1 MDASFS
7 SLIICLIEKS
17 KILAGSE
24 ELARMILQ
32 TTWVEAV
39 YIYCSFCIM
48 FVDIHPC
55 SSCLDSS
62 RLVAALM
69 KSLRGRREF
78 LLSELF
84 LRPGRNDHLSSSQ
97 IRNPSLGLGISW
109 SFRVNLISC
118 FTHEQWGKTDM
129 VALSC
134 GSGLMLLT
142 YCVSTCTILRLG

>member
-1 MDASFS
+1 MDASAS

-39 YIYCSFCIM
+39 YIYCRFCIL

-55 SSCLDSS
+55 SSCLEST

-69 KSLRGRREF
+69 KSLRGRSAF
-78 LLSELF
+78 FCL
-84 LRPGRNDHLSSSQ
+84 
-97 IRNPSLGLGISW
+97 
-109 SFRVNLISC
+109 SC
-118 FTHEQWGKTDM
+118 F
-129 VALSC
+129 C
-134 GSGLMLLT
+134 GPGGM
-142 YCVSTCTILRLG
+142 TIYHHHR